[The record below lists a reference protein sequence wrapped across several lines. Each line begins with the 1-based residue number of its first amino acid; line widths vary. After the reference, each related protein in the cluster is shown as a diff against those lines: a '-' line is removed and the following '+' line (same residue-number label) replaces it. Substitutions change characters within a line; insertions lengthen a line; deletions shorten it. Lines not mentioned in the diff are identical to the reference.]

1 MFHTKTGAAGLT
13 IGTVALLSLLKIAV
27 GIISGSVSII
37 AQAIDSLLDLFASL
51 VTFFSLRFAG
61 KPADREHPFG
71 HGKAESISGVVQGG
85 LIFAAAAYIFYQA
98 VTRIVVGA
106 DIEYVTAGIVVMA
119 VCIVVS
125 IIVSRH
131 LLRVARK
138 TDSAALEANARNLA
152 TDVYTALGVLAGL
165 VAVRISGLN
174 ILDPIIAIGVAL
186 FILKT
191 AYDVVRKSF
200 PHLIDVKLPEDEEA
214 LIESTM
220 REHMG
225 ELVGFHSLR
234 TRKAGSERY
243 IELHMIMARDASVE
257 RAHNLCD
264 HLEEDIKSKLP
275 NASVT
280 IHVEP
285 CDRECDSC
293 PDNCPLD
300 QRTPGP

>member
-1 MFHTKTGAAGLT
+1 MFHTKTGAAGLS

-51 VTFFSLRFAG
+51 VTFFSLRFAA

-119 VCIVVS
+119 VCIVVN

>member
-1 MFHTKTGAAGLT
+1 MFNTKTSAAGLS
-13 IGTVALLSLLKIAV
+13 IGTVASLILLKVTV

-51 VTFFSLRFAG
+51 VTFFSLRFAA

-71 HGKAESISGVVQGG
+71 HGKMESISGVVQGG
-85 LIFAAAAYIFYQA
+85 LIFAAAAFILYQA
-98 VTRIVVGA
+98 ITRIIVEA
-106 DIEYVTAGIVVMA
+106 AIEYVTAGIVVMA
-119 VCIVVS
+119 VCIVVN
-125 IIVSRH
+125 ILVSRH

-152 TDVYTALGVLAGL
+152 TDVYTALGVLVGL
-165 VAVRISGLN
+165 VAVRITGLN
-174 ILDPIIAIGVAL
+174 ILDPIIAIGVVM

-191 AYDVVRKSF
+191 AYDVTRKSF
-200 PHLIDVKLPEDEEA
+200 PHLIDVRLPEDEEE

-225 ELVGFHSLR
+225 ELVGFHGLR

-243 IELHMIMARDASVE
+243 IELHIIMARDASVE
-257 RAHNLCD
+257 RAHKLCD
-264 HLEEDIKSKLP
+264 HLEEEIRSKLP
-275 NASVT
+275 NSDVV

-293 PDNCPLD
+293 PDNCP
-300 QRTPGP
+300 QHQITPGP

>member
-1 MFHTKTGAAGLT
+1 MFHTKTGAAGLS
-13 IGTVALLSLLKIAV
+13 IGTVIVLILLKVTV

-51 VTFFSLRFAG
+51 VTFFSLRFAA

-71 HGKAESISGVVQGG
+71 HGKVESISGVVQGV
-85 LIFAAAAYIFYQA
+85 LIAAAAAFILYQSIN
-98 VTRIVVGA
+98 RIVVGA

-119 VCIVVS
+119 VCIVVN
-125 IIVSRH
+125 IVVSRH
-131 LLRVARK
+131 LLQVARE

-165 VAVRISGLN
+165 VAVRITGFN
-174 ILDPIIAIGVAL
+174 IIDPIIAIGVTL
-186 FILKT
+186 FIVKT
-191 AYDVVRKSF
+191 AYDVMRKSF

-214 LIESTM
+214 LIVFAI

-225 ELVGFHSLR
+225 ELVGFHNLR
-234 TRKAGSERY
+234 TRKAGSERH
-243 IELHMIMARDASVE
+243 IKINVIMARDASVE
-257 RAHNLCD
+257 RAHQLCD

-275 NASVT
+275 NAHVI

-285 CDRECDSC
+285 CEAECDSC
-293 PDNCPLD
+293 PDSCPQD
-300 QRTPGP
+300 QRMPGP

>member
-1 MFHTKTGAAGLT
+1 MFHTKTGAAGLSV
-13 IGTVALLSLLKIAV
+13 GTVSLLILLKLAV

-37 AQAIDSLLDLFASL
+37 AQAIDSLFDLFASL
-51 VTFFSLRFAG
+51 VTFFSLRFAA

-71 HGKAESISGVVQGG
+71 HGKAESISGVVQAG
-85 LIFAAAAYIFYQA
+85 LIFAAAAFILYQA
-98 VTRIVVGA
+98 ITRIVVGA
-106 DIEYVTAGIVVMA
+106 AIEYVTAGIVVMA
-119 VCIVVS
+119 VCIVVN

-131 LLRVARK
+131 LLRVARE

-165 VAVRISGLN
+165 VVVRISGLY
-174 ILDPIIAIGVAL
+174 IIDPIIAIGVAL
-186 FILKT
+186 LILKT
-191 AYDVVRKSF
+191 AYGVMRKSF
-200 PHLIDVKLPEDEEA
+200 PHLIDVRLPEDEEA
-214 LIESTM
+214 LIVSTM

-257 RAHNLCD
+257 RAHKLCD

-285 CDRECDSC
+285 CDRECDTC
-293 PDNCPLD
+293 PDNCPQD

>member
-1 MFHTKTGAAGLT
+1 MFHTKTGAAGLS

-51 VTFFSLRFAG
+51 VTFFSLRFAA

-71 HGKAESISGVVQGG
+71 HGKAESISGVVQAG
-85 LIFAAAAYIFYQA
+85 LIFAAAAFILYQA
-98 VTRIVVGA
+98 ITRIVVGA
-106 DIEYVTAGIVVMA
+106 AIEYVTAGIVVMA
-119 VCIVVS
+119 VCIVVN

-165 VAVRISGLN
+165 VAVRISGLY

-191 AYDVVRKSF
+191 AYDVARKSF

-275 NASVT
+275 NACVT

>member
-1 MFHTKTGAAGLT
+1 MLHTKTGAAGLT

-51 VTFFSLRFAG
+51 FTFFSLRFAG

>member
-1 MFHTKTGAAGLT
+1 MFNTKTSAAGLS
-13 IGTVALLSLLKIAV
+13 IGTVASLILLKVTV
-27 GIISGSVSII
+27 GIFSGSVSII
-37 AQAIDSLLDLFASL
+37 AQAVDSLLDLFASL
-51 VTFFSLRFAG
+51 VTFFGLRFAA

-71 HGKAESISGVVQGG
+71 HGKMESISGVVQGG
-85 LIFAAAAYIFYQA
+85 LIFAAAAFILYQA
-98 VTRIVVGA
+98 ITRIIGGA
-106 DIEYVTAGIVVMA
+106 AIEYVTAGIVVMA
-119 VCIVVS
+119 VCIVVN
-125 IIVSRH
+125 ILISRH

-165 VAVRISGLN
+165 VAVRITGLN
-174 ILDPIIAIGVAL
+174 ILDPIIAIAVVI

-191 AYDVVRKSF
+191 AYDVIRKSF
-200 PHLIDVKLPEDEEA
+200 PHLIDVRLPADEEE

-257 RAHNLCD
+257 RAHKLCD
-264 HLEEDIKSKLP
+264 HLEEEIKSRLP
-275 NASVT
+275 HSDVM

-293 PDNCPLD
+293 PDNCP
-300 QRTPGP
+300 QHQITPGP

>member
-27 GIISGSVSII
+27 GVISGSVSII

-51 VTFFSLRFAG
+51 FTFFSLRIAG

>member
-27 GIISGSVSII
+27 GVISGSVSII

-51 VTFFSLRFAG
+51 FTFFSLRIAG

-119 VCIVVS
+119 VCIVVN

>member
-1 MFHTKTGAAGLT
+1 MSNTKTRAAGLS
-13 IGTVALLSLLKIAV
+13 IGAVALLILLKVTV

-37 AQAIDSLLDLFASL
+37 AQAVDSLLDLFASL
-51 VTFFSLRFAG
+51 ITFFSLRFAAR
-61 KPADREHPFG
+61 PADREHPFG
-71 HGKAESISGVVQGG
+71 HGKVESISGVVQGG
-85 LIFAAAAYIFYQA
+85 LIFAAAVFILYQA
-98 VTRIVVGA
+98 VTRIMVEA
-106 DIEYVTAGIVVMA
+106 AIEYVTAGIVVMA
-119 VCIVVS
+119 VCIVVN
-125 IIVSRH
+125 ILVSRH

-138 TDSAALEANARNLA
+138 EDSAALEANARNLA

-165 VAVRISGLN
+165 VAVRITGLN
-174 ILDPIIAIGVAL
+174 ILDPIIAIAVVM

-191 AYDVVRKSF
+191 AYDVMRKSF
-200 PHLIDVKLPEDEEA
+200 PHLIDVRLPEDEEE

-264 HLEEDIKSKLP
+264 HLEEEIKSKLP
-275 NASVT
+275 NSDVI

-293 PDNCPLD
+293 PDDCP
-300 QRTPGP
+300 QYQITPGP

>member
-1 MFHTKTGAAGLT
+1 MFNTKTSAAGLS
-13 IGTVALLSLLKIAV
+13 IGTVASLILLKVTV
-27 GIISGSVSII
+27 GIFSGSVSII
-37 AQAIDSLLDLFASL
+37 AQAVDSLLDLFASL
-51 VTFFSLRFAG
+51 VTFFGLRFAA

-71 HGKAESISGVVQGG
+71 HGKMESISGVVQGG
-85 LIFAAAAYIFYQA
+85 LIFAAAAFILYQA
-98 VTRIVVGA
+98 ITRIIGGA
-106 DIEYVTAGIVVMA
+106 AIEYVTAGIVVMA
-119 VCIVVS
+119 VCIVVN
-125 IIVSRH
+125 ILISRH

-165 VAVRISGLN
+165 VAVRITGLN
-174 ILDPIIAIGVAL
+174 ILDPIIAIAVVI

-191 AYDVVRKSF
+191 AYDVIRKSF
-200 PHLIDVKLPEDEEA
+200 PHLIDVRLPGDEEA

-220 REHMG
+220 IEHMG

-257 RAHNLCD
+257 RAHKLCD
-264 HLEEDIKSKLP
+264 HLEEEIKSRLP
-275 NASVT
+275 HSDVM

-293 PDNCPLD
+293 PDNCP
-300 QRTPGP
+300 QHQITPGP